1 MLTAMTLATMLAQ
14 APAETPPPP
23 PLPEPRVHTDTSSL
37 PLDLLNAL
45 PAPASFD
52 YDGDQQP
59 EVVTFGT
66 TPTGQVTLSA
76 KSTKTGKVQVLY
88 TSKQSLTKL
97 GATNVGLKA
106 YGEPKSQVTLE
117 VWGVKG
123 KDKLSPLSLGL
134 TPGAISL
141 VADGKTY
148 DFSWSGTG
156 FLTKIK

>member
-1 MLTAMTLATMLAQ
+1 MLAALTLSTMLAQ
-14 APAETPPPP
+14 APAVTPPPP
-23 PLPEPRVHTDTSSL
+23 PLPEPQVHTDTSSM
-37 PLDLLNAL
+37 PLDILNNL

-52 YDGDQQP
+52 YDGDQQNDT
-59 EVVTFGT
+59 VSFGT
-66 TPTGQVTLSA
+66 TKSGQVTLTV
-76 KSTKTGKVQVLY
+76 KSTKTGKEQVLY

-106 YGEPKSQVTLE
+106 FGEPKSQVTLE

-123 KDKLSPLSLGL
+123 KEKLVPMTLGL

-141 VADGKTY
+141 QADGKTY

-156 FLTKIK
+156 FKTKTK